1 LIDHRSA
8 GNFQNKFI
16 KCFVSERASIKGNSK
31 IDLVRIA
38 FGADD
43 YHLRFNEAE
52 VVLLPYNAH
61 SFGGSMS
68 MLFVEAV
75 ATSKIPIVSDET
87 VMASELR
94 RFGLGELVM
103 DFNKGFSWSFINQ
116 IREDA
121 SIRARLN
128 LMAEIYVKEHDTFAC
143 ARSLYKGLKNIDS
156 KMPLSDPKR
165 A

>member
-1 LIDHRSA
+1 
-8 GNFQNKFI
+8 
-16 KCFVSERASIKGNSK
+16 
-31 IDLVRIA
+31 
-38 FGADD
+38 
-43 YHLRFNEAE
+43 
-52 VVLLPYNAH
+52 
-61 SFGGSMS
+61 MS

-103 DFNKGFSWSFINQ
+103 DFNKDFSWSFINQ

-165 A
+165 P